1 MTDSLRILKVSHAA
15 PSITCHTKHS
25 FVMPSTISVLA
36 AGVLV
41 PVLGAVAAKLPSM
54 AQIIDQKS
62 FNVLKDVPPP
72 AVANDSLVCHCSPV
86 TDCY

>member
-1 MTDSLRILKVSHAA
+1 
-15 PSITCHTKHS
+15 
-25 FVMPSTISVLA
+25 MPSTISVLA

-41 PVLGAVAAKLPSM
+41 PVLGAVAAKLPST

-72 AVANDSLVCHCSPV
+72 AVANDSLVCHCKPRA
-86 TDCY
+86 DCR

>member
-1 MTDSLRILKVSHAA
+1 
-15 PSITCHTKHS
+15 
-25 FVMPSTISVLA
+25 MPSTFSVLA

-41 PVLGAVAAKLPSM
+41 PVLGAVAAKLPST

-72 AVANDSLVCHCSPV
+72 AVANDSLVCHCSLV
-86 TDCY
+86 TDYY